1 MLCHYYQRTGYPTPQ
16 QVKHSLVNCEKFRR
30 LLGPNQLPL
39 PAEITVELT
48 KPGAVRPELFRL
60 TRNPPFPPLQ
70 ADLPGLRLN
79 TD

>member
-39 PAEITVELT
+39 PAEITVVLT
-48 KPGAVRPELFRL
+48 KPGAVRPAWTIPAHCPVCVKRL
-60 TRNPPFPPLQ
+60 PLNPEY
-70 ADLPGLRLN
+70 A
-79 TD
+79 